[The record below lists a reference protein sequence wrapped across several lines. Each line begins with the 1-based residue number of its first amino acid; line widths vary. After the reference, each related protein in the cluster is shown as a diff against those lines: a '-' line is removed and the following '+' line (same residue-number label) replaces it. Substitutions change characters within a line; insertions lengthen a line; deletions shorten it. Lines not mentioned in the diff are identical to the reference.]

1 MSAPKSA
8 TEMPTRGIEP
18 RTSGLQDLRST
29 TELYGLVL
37 TGHAHEAKFGIYIH
51 CYLPTDWSVVFALPG
66 SSFRKNPCRTSSAAT
81 HEDYSGVK
89 LGCPRYQKVPSGLQL

>member
-37 TGHAHEAKFGIYIH
+37 AGHARKAKFDIYIH
-51 CYLPTDWSVVFALPG
+51 HYLPTDGVWSLRCQAHRFERTPVELHQLPHMRTTAE
-66 SSFRKNPCRTSSAAT
+66 SS
-81 HEDYSGVK
+81 
-89 LGCPRYQKVPSGLQL
+89 